1 MKYIITEGQLNHL
14 LEVIQTGAN
23 NVTIVGSTLTLGS
36 GKYDKSYF
44 VKKPIIIYGG
54 QGKLTLNDLSQL
66 YEIIIK
72 IGEDELKFDMTEYAC
87 KNMNITKFG
96 DLQIPAYCV
105 YKDPKNSED
114 PKNRDIANKI
124 ISRQEESK
132 LSGNISSVVGGN
144 VFNKLNSLG
153 SWLEVK
159 EGLNLKEFVNNIL
172 SGITNNIQQQDV
184 KDNLKGANILSVYN
198 KISKYEYD
206 RFVKDLYEK
215 KLVYVDDKGNLD
227 PNGKWHHVNKLNTNY
242 SDISDLLFTYLE
254 KAKKAGSGGA
264 EHILKTIDD
273 TTDTE
278 KIKKIL
284 KLYRKDFKDLFEK
297 YLDDKKDLMK
307 FTKYTTKFSKIGE
320 EMESMV
326 AQAFEKKGYKILY
339 RGGDGNFIDMI
350 FSVDLIIEKKVGN
363 NTNVITIQVKSSKK
377 DGDTFLQKKNR
388 SAVDYLVYPISYT
401 DFQVIDLKDRKND
414 FILYK

>member
-1 MKYIITEGQLNHL
+1 MRNFIITEGQLNHL
-14 LEVIQTGAN
+14 LEVIQSAAN
-23 NVTIVGSTLTLGS
+23 NVTIEGSTLSLGL
-36 GKYDKSYF
+36 GNKFYF
-44 VKKPIIIYGG
+44 VKKPIIIFGG

-72 IGEDELKFDMTEYAC
+72 IGEDELKFDMTEYEC
-87 KNMNITKFG
+87 KNMTITKYG

-105 YKDPKNSED
+105 YKDSKNSED

-124 ISRQEESK
+124 ISRQEEAK

-153 SWLEVK
+153 NWLEEK

-172 SGITNNIQQQDV
+172 SGITNNIQQQDIEY
-184 KDNLKGANILSVYN
+184 NLSGATILSVYK
-198 KISKYEYD
+198 KINEYEYN
-206 RFVKDLYEK
+206 RFLKDLYDR

-254 KAKKAGSGGA
+254 KAKKAGSEGA
-264 EHILKTIDD
+264 GHILKTIEN

-284 KLYRKDFKDLFEK
+284 RLYRKDFKDLFEK

-307 FTKYTTKFSKIGE
+307 FTKYTTTFSKMGE

-339 RGGDGNFIDMI
+339 SGGNGNFIDMI
-350 FSVDLIIEKKVGN
+350 FSVDLIMGKGDNAV
-363 NTNVITIQVKSSKK
+363 TIQVKSSKK
-377 DGDTFLQKKNR
+377 DGDKFLFKKNK
-388 SAVDYLVYPISYT
+388 SAVDYLVYPISST
-401 DFQVIDLKDRKND
+401 EFKVVDLKDRKND
-414 FILYK
+414 FILPR

>member
-1 MKYIITEGQLNHL
+1 MELYNGLQFLIMKYIITEGQLNHL

-172 SGITNNIQQQDV
+172 SGITNNIDCHKNAVDKNKTQITVQTISLNDLLDSYNAPTFIDYLSLDTEGSELEILKSV
-184 KDNLKGANILSVYN
+184 NFNKYKFGLIDIEHNYIEPRRTEIRKLLNNNNYIYIRENKFDDCYKYNLK
-198 KISKYEYD
+198 
-206 RFVKDLYEK
+206 
-215 KLVYVDDKGNLD
+215 
-227 PNGKWHHVNKLNTNY
+227 
-242 SDISDLLFTYLE
+242 
-254 KAKKAGSGGA
+254 
-264 EHILKTIDD
+264 
-273 TTDTE
+273 
-278 KIKKIL
+278 
-284 KLYRKDFKDLFEK
+284 
-297 YLDDKKDLMK
+297 
-307 FTKYTTKFSKIGE
+307 
-320 EMESMV
+320 
-326 AQAFEKKGYKILY
+326 
-339 RGGDGNFIDMI
+339 
-350 FSVDLIIEKKVGN
+350 
-363 NTNVITIQVKSSKK
+363 
-377 DGDTFLQKKNR
+377 
-388 SAVDYLVYPISYT
+388 
-401 DFQVIDLKDRKND
+401 
-414 FILYK
+414 

>member
-1 MKYIITEGQLNHL
+1 MRNFIITEGQLNHL
-14 LEVIQTGAN
+14 LEVIQSAAN
-23 NVTIVGSTLTLGS
+23 NVNIEGSTLSLGL
-36 GKYDKSYF
+36 GNKFYF
-44 VKKPIIIYGG
+44 VKKPIIIVGG

-72 IGEDELKFDMTEYAC
+72 IGEDELKFDMTEYEC
-87 KNMNITKFG
+87 KNMTITKYG

-105 YKDPKNSED
+105 YKDSKNSED

-124 ISRQEESK
+124 ISRQEEAK

-153 SWLEVK
+153 NWLEEK

-172 SGITNNIQQQDV
+172 SGITNNIQQQDIEY
-184 KDNLKGANILSVYN
+184 NLSGATILSVYK
-198 KISKYEYD
+198 KINEYEYK
-206 RFVKDLYEK
+206 RFVKDLYDR

-254 KAKKAGSGGA
+254 KAKKAGSEGA
-264 EHILKTIDD
+264 GHILKTIEN

-284 KLYRKDFKDLFEK
+284 RLYRKDFKDLFEK

-307 FTKYTTKFSKIGE
+307 FTKYTTTFSKMGE

-339 RGGDGNFIDMI
+339 SGGNGNFIDMI
-350 FSVDLIIEKKVGN
+350 FSVDLIMGKGDNAV
-363 NTNVITIQVKSSKK
+363 TIQVNSSKK
-377 DGDTFLQKKNR
+377 DGDKFLFKKNK
-388 SAVDYLVYPISYT
+388 SAVDYLVYPISST
-401 DFQVIDLKDRKND
+401 EFKVVDLKDRKND
-414 FILYK
+414 FILPR

>member
-1 MKYIITEGQLNHL
+1 MRNFIITEGQLNHL
-14 LEVIQTGAN
+14 LEVIQSAAN
-23 NVTIVGSTLTLGS
+23 NVTIEGSTLSLGL
-36 GKYDKSYF
+36 GNKFYF
-44 VKKPIIIYGG
+44 VKKPIIIVGG

-72 IGEDELKFDMTEYAC
+72 IGEDELKFDMTEYEC
-87 KNMNITKFG
+87 KNMTITKYG

-105 YKDPKNSED
+105 YKDSKNSED

-124 ISRQEESK
+124 ISRQEEAK

-153 SWLEVK
+153 NWLEEK

-172 SGITNNIQQQDV
+172 SGITNNIQQQDIEY
-184 KDNLKGANILSVYN
+184 NLSGATILSVYK
-198 KISKYEYD
+198 KINEYEYN
-206 RFVKDLYEK
+206 RFLKDLYDR

-254 KAKKAGSGGA
+254 KAKKAGSEGA
-264 EHILKTIDD
+264 GHILKTIEN

-284 KLYRKDFKDLFEK
+284 RLYRKDFKDLFEK

-307 FTKYTTKFSKIGE
+307 FTKYTTTFSKMGE

-326 AQAFEKKGYKILY
+326 SQAFEKKGYKILY
-339 RGGDGNFIDMI
+339 SGGNGNFIDMI
-350 FSVDLIIEKKVGN
+350 FSVDLIMGKGDNAV
-363 NTNVITIQVKSSKK
+363 TIQVKSSKK
-377 DGDTFLQKKNR
+377 DGDKFLFKKNK
-388 SAVDYLVYPISYT
+388 SAVDYLVYPISST
-401 DFQVIDLKDRKND
+401 EFKVVDLKDRKND
-414 FILYK
+414 FILPR

>member
-1 MKYIITEGQLNHL
+1 MRNFIITEGQLNHL
-14 LEVIQTGAN
+14 LEVIQSAAN
-23 NVTIVGSTLTLGS
+23 NVTIEGSTLSLGL
-36 GKYDKSYF
+36 GNKFYF
-44 VKKPIIIYGG
+44 VKKPIIIVGG

-72 IGEDELKFDMTEYAC
+72 IGEDELKFDMTEYEC
-87 KNMNITKFG
+87 KNMTITKYG

-105 YKDPKNSED
+105 YKDSKNSED

-124 ISRQEESK
+124 ISRQEEAK
-132 LSGNISSVVGGN
+132 LSRNISSVVGGN

-153 SWLEVK
+153 NWLEEK

-172 SGITNNIQQQDV
+172 SGITNNIQQQDIEY
-184 KDNLKGANILSVYN
+184 NLSGATILSVYK
-198 KISKYEYD
+198 KINEYEYK
-206 RFVKDLYEK
+206 RFVKDLYDR

-254 KAKKAGSGGA
+254 KAKKAGSEGA
-264 EHILKTIDD
+264 GHILKTIEN

-284 KLYRKDFKDLFEK
+284 RLYRKDFKDLFEK

-307 FTKYTTKFSKIGE
+307 FTKYTTTFSKMGE

-339 RGGDGNFIDMI
+339 SGGNGNFIDMI
-350 FSVDLIIEKKVGN
+350 FSVDLIMGKGDNAV
-363 NTNVITIQVKSSKK
+363 TIQVKSSKK
-377 DGDTFLQKKNR
+377 DGDKFLFKKNK
-388 SAVDYLVYPISYT
+388 SAVDYLVYPISST
-401 DFQVIDLKDRKND
+401 EFKVVDLKDRKND
-414 FILYK
+414 FILPR